1 MSAYHSSFCDS
12 CFRVFEADGPVRT
25 SQADKVFF
33 LNINLANWK
42 KNTRV
47 ARSPEGTQEK
57 MATNKMDL
65 VMEKCTE
72 VTFRVKEKIF
82 KLMDVEPQNSVTVKD
97 LGIFLSNI
105 RTSKKS

>member
-1 MSAYHSSFCDS
+1 
-12 CFRVFEADGPVRT
+12 
-25 SQADKVFF
+25 
-33 LNINLANWK
+33 
-42 KNTRV
+42 
-47 ARSPEGTQEK
+47 

-97 LGIFLSNI
+97 LGIFLSNV
-105 RTSKKS
+105 RTSKKSLKKRTNALIFSQEYCNECANEDQTWTLEVLDSSSEVV